1 MREQDQH
8 LQSLAAQHREIIEKQ
23 ESLKALAQDIV
34 NKISFGSG
42 GASVFSLPTSVA
54 GLLNKSPAA
63 PAATSSQ
70 LAAESASSA
79 AAASSS
85 IIPNSMIHPLVGV
98 HPATLDR
105 ISFSLGGQNDDDDFQ
120 L

>member
-8 LQSLAAQHREIIEKQ
+8 LQSLAAQHRDIIEKQ

-70 LAAESASSA
+70 LAAESASKA
-79 AAASSS
+79 AATPSS
-85 IIPNSMIHPLVGV
+85 IIPNSMIHPLGV